1 MTFSS
6 GKESIQEIGGN
17 DIVRVNNIGEVFFS

>member
-6 GKESIQEIGGN
+6 GKEAIQEIGGN
-17 DIVRVNNIGEVFFS
+17 DIVRVNNIGEVLFS

>member
-6 GKESIQEIGGN
+6 GKEAIQEIGGN
-17 DIVRVNNIGEVFFS
+17 DIERVNNIGEVFFS